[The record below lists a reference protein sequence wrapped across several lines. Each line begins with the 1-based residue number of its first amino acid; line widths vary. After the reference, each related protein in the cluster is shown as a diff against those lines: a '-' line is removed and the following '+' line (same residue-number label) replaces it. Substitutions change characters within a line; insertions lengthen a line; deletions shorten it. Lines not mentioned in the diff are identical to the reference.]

1 MTSYTQNNIDTRLA
15 MYTLAAGA
23 LVAGNVQAVPTKST
37 SSFPVSA
44 ENSSVQIFINDDAF
58 HDFTLS
64 STTNLSC
71 TFNDGFAQ
79 LTRNPSYAGGVLYH
93 SNPEYAGMISAGSSV
108 SGSSTFSNP
117 PYLVTC
123 GTNSGEFP
131 VPTRGFVGVKF
142 QNENGQ
148 TFYGYLDVE
157 TRAGSLISTIHG
169 ACYENYPDT
178 PIELDACDLRHRDN
192 PINPIAVPVGG
203 LIPMSLAV
211 LALGAAASRRR
222 RRIKQ

>member
-1 MTSYTQNNIDTRLA
+1 MAAYTQNNIDTRLA

-23 LVAGNVQAVPTKST
+23 LMAGNAQAVPTKST

-44 ENSSVQIFINDDAF
+44 EDSSVQIFINNDAF

-71 TFNDGFAQ
+71 IYNDGFAQ
-79 LTRNPSYAGGVLYH
+79 LTANPSYAGGVLYH
-93 SNPEYAGMISAGSSV
+93 SNPEYAGMISAGTFV
-108 SGSSTFSNP
+108 SGSSFFSDR

-123 GTNSGEFP
+123 ATNSGEFW
-131 VPTRGFVGVKF
+131 VPARGFAGVKF
-142 QNENGQ
+142 QNQNGQ

-157 TRAGSLISTIHG
+157 SSAGSLISTIYG
-169 ACYENYPDT
+169 ACYESEPDT
-178 PIELDACDLRHRDN
+178 PIEVDACDLWQRKIY
-192 PINPIAVPVGG
+192 PFEVPVGG

-222 RRIKQ
+222 RRIQQ